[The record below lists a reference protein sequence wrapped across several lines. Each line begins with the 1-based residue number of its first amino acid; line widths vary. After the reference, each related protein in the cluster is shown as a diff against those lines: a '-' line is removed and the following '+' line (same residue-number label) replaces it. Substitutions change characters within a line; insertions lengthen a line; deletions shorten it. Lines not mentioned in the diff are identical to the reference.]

1 MSSSMKRIMRILV
14 AEEDRDF
21 VEMIKPSLLHAGDQQ
36 YQVETVSSGA
46 DCLQKLRGEKFDI
59 LLLDHALPDGE
70 GLEWIKRFNK
80 MGIGIPTVFVT
91 AKGDPQMSIQ
101 AMQEGVFDYI
111 NRSAECAKAFPFVV
125 NRAIEG
131 HQLMIEK
138 VRLQKELIEARH
150 FLDSII
156 DNAGDASTV
165 VDLEGKL
172 IYWNHGADTIYGYRK
187 EEVLGRRP
195 IDFLFPQDEIL
206 KAREEK
212 IFQRLMAQIWKGEV
226 VANVEVK
233 RQTKRGRDI
242 TVSVTLS
249 PLKDASGRIIGVSRI
264 CKDITQ
270 MKKAEEKLLLSER
283 LSCMGE
289 MIAGVAHEIRNPL
302 SGIKINTQVLAR
314 KKDFPAIEKQILDGT
329 LEGVEKI
336 QKIVEDMLDYAKPR
350 AAEYKK
356 EAINSVVEKSL
367 DVLNVQLKNANIL
380 TSFQQGDALPL
391 VKIDRHQ
398 IQQVLIN
405 IMLNAIHAMDK
416 GGALTIRTFLT
427 DNGGVGIEV
436 KDTGVGISAAHLK
449 RIFDPF
455 FTTKSRGTGLGLS
468 ISQKLLENHGALI
481 DAASVEGKGS
491 VFTIRFPAI
500 G

>member
-1 MSSSMKRIMRILV
+1 MSRIMRILV
-14 AEEDRDF
+14 AGGDQDF
-21 VEMIKPSLLHAGDQQ
+21 IEMIKASLLQTGDQ
-36 YQVETVSSGA
+36 YHVEAVSSGD
-46 DCLQKLRGEKFDI
+46 DCMKQLKGEKYDI
-59 LLLDHALPDGE
+59 LLLNHSLPEGS
-70 GLEWIKRFNK
+70 GLEWLRRFNQ

-131 HQLMIEK
+131 HNLMVEK
-138 VRLQKELIEARH
+138 VRLQKELIEARN
-150 FLDSII
+150 FLESII
-156 DNAGDASTV
+156 EKAGDAITV
-165 VDLEGKL
+165 VDREGKL
-172 IYWNHGADTIYGYRK
+172 IYWNEGAEKIYGYRK

-195 IDFLFPQDEIL
+195 LDFLFPQDETL
-206 KAREEK
+206 KAKEVKRLHG
-212 IFQRLMAQIWKGEV
+212 LMAQVWKGV
-226 VANVEVK
+226 VVSNVEVK
-233 RQTKRGRDI
+233 RQAKGGREI

-249 PLKDASGRIIGVSRI
+249 PLKDASGKIVGASRI

-283 LSCMGE
+283 LSSMGE
-289 MIAGVAHEIRNPL
+289 LIAGVAHEIRNPL
-302 SGIKINTQVLAR
+302 AGIKINTQVIAR
-314 KKDFPAIEKQILDGT
+314 KKELPSMEKRLLEST
-329 LEGVEKI
+329 LEGIEKI

-356 EAINSVVEKSL
+356 EEINTIVEKSL
-367 DVLNVQLKNANIL
+367 GVLNVQLKNASIV
-380 TSFQQGDALPL
+380 TSFERGAALPL

-405 IMLNAIHAMDK
+405 IMLNAIHAMEK
-416 GGALTIRTFLT
+416 GGALTVRTFLA
-427 DNGGVGIEV
+427 DSGGVCIDV

-468 ISQKLLENHGALI
+468 ITMKLLENHGALI
-481 DAASVEGKGS
+481 DVASVEGKGS
-491 VFTIRFPAI
+491 VFTIRFP
-500 G
+500 GSGV

>member
-1 MSSSMKRIMRILV
+1 MRILV
-14 AEEDRDF
+14 AEEDHAF
-21 VEMIKPSLLHAGDQQ
+21 IEMVKVSLLQAGDR
-36 YQVETVSSGA
+36 YQVEVVSSGA
-46 DCLQKLRGEKFDI
+46 DCLKKLQRHKFDI
-59 LLLDHALPDGE
+59 LLLDHALSDGE
-70 GLEWIKRFNK
+70 GLEWLRRFNK
-80 MGIGIPTVFVT
+80 MGIGVPTIFIT

-131 HQLMIEK
+131 YNLMIEK
-138 VRLQKELIEARH
+138 VRLQKELIEARN
-150 FLDSII
+150 FLESII
-156 DNAGDASTV
+156 EKAGDAISV
-165 VDLEGKL
+165 VDLEGKI
-172 IYWNHGADTIYGYRK
+172 IYWNEGAEKIYGYRK
-187 EEVLGRRP
+187 EEALGRKP
-195 IDFLFPQDEIL
+195 LDFLVPPDETL
-206 KAREEK
+206 KAKEEK
-212 IFQRLMAQIWKGEV
+212 RFNGLMAQVWKGEV
-226 VANVEVK
+226 VSNVEVK
-233 RQTKRGRDI
+233 RQTKGGREI

-249 PLKDASGRIIGVSRI
+249 PLKDASGRIVGASRI
-264 CKDITQ
+264 CKDITS

-283 LSCMGE
+283 LSSMGE
-289 MIAGVAHEIRNPL
+289 LIAGVAHEIRNPL

-314 KKDFPAIEKQILDGT
+314 KKDFPAMEKQLLEST

-336 QKIVEDMLDYAKPR
+336 QKIVDDMLDYAKPR
-350 AAEYKK
+350 AAEYKR
-356 EAINSVVEKSL
+356 EAINAIVEKSL
-367 DVLNVQLKNANIL
+367 DVLNVQLKSANIL
-380 TSFQQGDALPL
+380 TSFERGVELPL

-416 GGALTIRTFLT
+416 GGALTVRTFLT

-468 ISQKLLENHGALI
+468 ITMKLLENHGALI
-481 DAASVEGKGS
+481 DVTSEEKKGTL
-491 VFTIRFPAI
+491 FTIRFPAV
-500 G
+500 GV

>member
-1 MSSSMKRIMRILV
+1 MRRVMRILV

-21 VEMIKPSLLHAGDQQ
+21 IDLIKSSLLNAGDQ
-36 YQVETVSSGA
+36 YQVETVSSGE
-46 DCLQKLRGEKFDI
+46 DCLKKLRDHKFDI
-59 LLLDHALPDGE
+59 LLIDHSLSDGE
-70 GLEWIKRFNK
+70 GLEWLRRFNR
-80 MGIGIPTVFVT
+80 MGIGVPTIFVT
-91 AKGDPQMSIQ
+91 AQGDPRMSIQ

-131 HQLMIEK
+131 YNLMVEK
-138 VRLQKELIEARH
+138 VRLQKELIETRN
-150 FLDSII
+150 FLESII
-156 DNAGDASTV
+156 EKAGDAISV
-165 VDLEGKL
+165 VDLEGKI
-172 IYWNHGADTIYGYRK
+172 IYWNEGAEKIYGYRK
-187 EEVLGRRP
+187 EEILGKRP
-195 IDFLFPQDEIL
+195 VDFLGPQDETL

-212 IFQRLMAQIWKGEV
+212 RFQGLMELVWKGEV
-226 VANVEVK
+226 VSNVEVR
-233 RQTKRGRDI
+233 RQTKAGRDI

-249 PLKDASGRIIGVSRI
+249 PLKDASGKIVGASRI

-283 LSCMGE
+283 LSSMGE
-289 MIAGVAHEIRNPL
+289 LIAGVAHEIRNPL

-314 KKDFPAIEKQILDGT
+314 KKDAPTMEKQLLEST
-329 LEGVEKI
+329 LEGIEKI

-350 AAEYKK
+350 VAEYKK
-356 EAINSVVEKSL
+356 EAINPIVEKSL

-380 TSFQQGDALPL
+380 TSFERGEKLPQL
-391 VKIDRHQ
+391 KLDRHQ

-405 IMLNAIHAMDK
+405 MMLNAIHAMDK
-416 GGALTIRTFLT
+416 GGALTVRTFLT
-427 DNGGVGIEV
+427 DSGGVGVEV
-436 KDTGVGISAAHLK
+436 KDTGVGISATHLK

-481 DAASVEGKGS
+481 DVASEEGKGS

-500 G
+500 GV

>member
-1 MSSSMKRIMRILV
+1 MKRIMRILV

-21 VEMIKPSLLHAGDQQ
+21 VEMIKTSLLHAGDQQ

-59 LLLDHALPDGE
+59 LLLDHSLPDGE
-70 GLEWIKRFNK
+70 GLEWLKRFNK

-91 AKGDPQMSIQ
+91 AKGDPQMSTR

-131 HQLMIEK
+131 YNLMIEK
-138 VRLQKELIEARH
+138 VRLQKELIEARN
-150 FLDSII
+150 FLESII
-156 DNAGDASTV
+156 EKAGDAISV
-165 VDLEGKL
+165 VDLEGTI
-172 IYWNHGADTIYGYRK
+172 IYWNEGAKKIYGYTK
-187 EEVLGRRP
+187 EEALGRRP
-195 IDFLFPQDEIL
+195 LDFLAPQDETI
-206 KAREEK
+206 KAREGK
-212 IFQRLMAQIWKGEV
+212 RFQALMAQVWKGEV
-226 VANVEVK
+226 VSNVEVK
-233 RQTKRGRDI
+233 RQTKAGREI

-249 PLKDASGRIIGVSRI
+249 PLKDASGEIVGASRI

-270 MKKAEEKLLLSER
+270 MKRAEEKLLLSER
-283 LSCMGE
+283 LSSMGE
-289 MIAGVAHEIRNPL
+289 LIAGVAHEIRNPL

-314 KKDFPAIEKQILDGT
+314 NKDFPAMERQLLDST

-427 DNGGVGIEV
+427 DNGGVGIEM

-500 G
+500 GV

>member
-1 MSSSMKRIMRILV
+1 MMDRSMRILV
-14 AEEDRDF
+14 AEEDHEF
-21 VEMIKPSLLHAGDQQ
+21 IEMIKASLLKAGDQ
-36 YQVETVSSGA
+36 YHVESVSSGA
-46 DCLQKLRGEKFDI
+46 DCLKRLKRDKFDI
-59 LLLDHALPDGE
+59 LLLDHSLPDGG
-70 GLEWIKRFNK
+70 GLEWLRRFNQ

-91 AKGDPQMSIQ
+91 ATGDPRMSIL

-131 HQLMIEK
+131 HHLMVEK
-138 VRLQKELIEARH
+138 VRLQKELIETRN
-150 FLDSII
+150 FLESII
-156 DNAGDASTV
+156 EKAGDAISV
-165 VDLEGKL
+165 VDLEGKI
-172 IYWNHGADTIYGYRK
+172 IYWNEGAEKIYGYRK
-187 EEVLGRRP
+187 EESLGRRP
-195 IDFLFPQDEIL
+195 LDFLVPQDETL

-212 IFQRLMAQIWKGEV
+212 RFHGLMEQVCKGEV
-226 VANVEVK
+226 VSNVEVK
-233 RQTKRGRDI
+233 RQTKEGREI

-249 PLKDASGRIIGVSRI
+249 PLKDASGQIVGASRI

-283 LSCMGE
+283 LSSMGE
-289 MIAGVAHEIRNPL
+289 LIAGVAHEIRNPL

-314 KKDFPAIEKQILDGT
+314 KKDFPGMEKQLLEST
-329 LEGVEKI
+329 LEGIEKI
-336 QKIVEDMLDYAKPR
+336 QKIVDDMLDYAKPR

-356 EAINSVVEKSL
+356 EEINPIVEKSL
-367 DVLNVQLKNANIL
+367 DVLNVQLKNANII
-380 TSFQQGDALPL
+380 TSFERGEELPRI
-391 VKIDRHQ
+391 KIDRHQ

-416 GGALTIRTFLT
+416 GGALTVRTFLT

-468 ISQKLLENHGALI
+468 ITMKLLENHGALI
-481 DAASVEGKGS
+481 DVTSEEGKGS
-491 VFTIRFPAI
+491 VFTIRFPAV
-500 G
+500 GA

>member
-1 MSSSMKRIMRILV
+1 MRILV

-21 VEMIKPSLLHAGDQQ
+21 IEMIKTSLLNAGDQ
-36 YQVETVSSGA
+36 YRVETVSSGD
-46 DCLQKLRGEKFDI
+46 DCLKKLQSHQFDI
-59 LLLDHALPDGE
+59 LLLDHSLPDGE
-70 GLEWIKRFNK
+70 GLEWLRRFNK
-80 MGIGIPTVFVT
+80 MGIGVPTIFVT

-131 HQLMIEK
+131 YNLMVEK
-138 VRLQKELIEARH
+138 VRLQKELIEARN
-150 FLDSII
+150 FLESII
-156 DNAGDASTV
+156 EKAGDAISV
-165 VDLEGKL
+165 VDLEGKI
-172 IYWNHGADTIYGYRK
+172 IYWNEGAEKIYGYLK
-187 EEVLGRRP
+187 QEALGRRP
-195 IDFLFPQDEIL
+195 LDFLAPQDETI

-212 IFQRLMAQIWKGEV
+212 WFQGLMAQVWKGEV
-226 VANVEVK
+226 VSNVEVK
-233 RQTKRGRDI
+233 RQTKGGRDI

-249 PLKDASGRIIGVSRI
+249 PLRDASGRIVGASRI

-283 LSCMGE
+283 LSSMGE
-289 MIAGVAHEIRNPL
+289 LIAGVAHEIRNPL
-302 SGIKINTQVLAR
+302 AGIKINTQVLAR
-314 KKDFPAIEKQILDGT
+314 NKDFPAMEKQLLEST
-329 LEGVEKI
+329 LEGIEKI

-356 EAINSVVEKSL
+356 EAINPIVEKSL
-367 DVLNVQLKNANIL
+367 DVLNVQLKNANII
-380 TSFQQGDALPL
+380 TSFKRGEDLPR

-436 KDTGVGISAAHLK
+436 MDTGVGISTAHLK

-468 ISQKLLENHGALI
+468 ITMKLLENHGALI
-481 DAASVEGKGS
+481 DVTSEEGKGS
-491 VFTIRFPAI
+491 VFTIRFPAV
-500 G
+500 GV

>member
-1 MSSSMKRIMRILV
+1 MRILV

-21 VEMIKPSLLHAGDQQ
+21 IEMIKTSLLNASDQ
-36 YQVETVSSGA
+36 YRVETVSSGG
-46 DCLQKLRGEKFDI
+46 DCLKKLKRDKFDI
-59 LLLDHALPDGE
+59 LLLDHSLPDGE
-70 GLEWIKRFNK
+70 GLEWLKRFNK
-80 MGIGIPTVFVT
+80 MGIGIPTIFVT
-91 AKGDPQMSIQ
+91 AKGDPRMSIQ

-111 NRSAECAKAFPFVV
+111 NRSAECAKAFPFIV

-131 HQLMIEK
+131 YNLMIEK
-138 VRLQKELIEARH
+138 VRLQKELIEARN
-150 FLDSII
+150 FLESII
-156 DNAGDASTV
+156 DKAGDAITV
-165 VDLEGKL
+165 VDREGKL
-172 IYWNHGADTIYGYRK
+172 IYWNEGAEKIYGYRK
-187 EEVLGRRP
+187 EEVLGRNP
-195 IDFLFPQDEIL
+195 LDFLFPQDETL
-206 KAREEK
+206 KAREQK
-212 IFQRLMAQIWKGEV
+212 WFHGLMAQVWKGAV
-226 VANVEVK
+226 VSNVEVK
-233 RQTKRGRDI
+233 RQTKGGREI
-242 TVSVTLS
+242 TVSVTIS
-249 PLKDASGRIIGVSRI
+249 PLKDASGEIVGASRI

-283 LSCMGE
+283 LSSMGE
-289 MIAGVAHEIRNPL
+289 LIAGVAHEIRNPL

-314 KKDFPAIEKQILDGT
+314 KKDFPAMEKQLLEST
-329 LEGVEKI
+329 LEGIDKI

-356 EAINSVVEKSL
+356 EAINSIVEKSL

-380 TSFQQGDALPL
+380 TSFKQGETLPL

-436 KDTGVGISAAHLK
+436 KDTGMGISEAHLK

-468 ISQKLLENHGALI
+468 ITMKLLENHGALI
-481 DAASVEGKGS
+481 DVASEEGKGS
-491 VFTIRFPAI
+491 VFTIRFPAEPKTP
-500 G
+500 

>member
-1 MSSSMKRIMRILV
+1 I
-14 AEEDRDF
+14 
-21 VEMIKPSLLHAGDQQ
+21 
-36 YQVETVSSGA
+36 
-46 DCLQKLRGEKFDI
+46 
-59 LLLDHALPDGE
+59 
-70 GLEWIKRFNK
+70 
-80 MGIGIPTVFVT
+80 
-91 AKGDPQMSIQ
+91 
-101 AMQEGVFDYI
+101 
-111 NRSAECAKAFPFVV
+111 
-125 NRAIEG
+125 
-131 HQLMIEK
+131 
-138 VRLQKELIEARH
+138 
-150 FLDSII
+150 
-156 DNAGDASTV
+156 
-165 VDLEGKL
+165 
-172 IYWNHGADTIYGYRK
+172 IYWNEGAEKIYGYTK
-187 EEVLGRRP
+187 EEAVGRRP
-195 IDFLFPQDEIL
+195 LDFLAPQDETI
-206 KAREEK
+206 KAREGK
-212 IFQRLMAQIWKGEV
+212 RFQALMAQVWKGEV
-226 VANVEVK
+226 VSNVEVK
-233 RQTKRGRDI
+233 RQTKAGREI

-249 PLKDASGRIIGVSRI
+249 PLKDASGEIVGASRI

-270 MKKAEEKLLLSER
+270 MKRAEEKLLLSER
-283 LSCMGE
+283 LSSMGE
-289 MIAGVAHEIRNPL
+289 LIAGVAHEIRNPL

-314 KKDFPAIEKQILDGT
+314 NKDFPAMERQLLDST

-427 DNGGVGIEV
+427 DNGGVGIEM

-500 G
+500 GV